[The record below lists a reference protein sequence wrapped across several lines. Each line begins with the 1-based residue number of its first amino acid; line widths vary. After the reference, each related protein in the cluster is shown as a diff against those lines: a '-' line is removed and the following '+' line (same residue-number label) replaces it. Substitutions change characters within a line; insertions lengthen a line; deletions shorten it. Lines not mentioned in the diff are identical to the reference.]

1 MSTGARNLVA
11 AAVSLSVI
19 VGTARPA
26 RADILDDIK
35 AKVNTCV
42 TRAIE
47 ARDRAKEARDK
58 AEEIRLAVAA
68 GVKNLTGTVRDVIAE
83 GVDEAKAMID
93 EELEGRDAFV
103 NGGEGETFRTNL
115 ITLLEE
121 FETLFNMLA
130 TVDPDA
136 TPKVSFESEVGI
148 IDKAPLAI
156 LWPLYRV
163 LSTVDFVDAGLI
175 NRLKDTNAA
184 LEVAIPIFRGDDD
197 GASSRATVGAG
208 GVSRAATAAGVLRV
222 TSVTL
227 QLAGKSVQATNKMLT
242 KVGKKKILAIHGY
255 AGITIEPG
263 DRLEGFGIILET
275 VGVLV
280 GAIGEGAQARLDE
293 ADSLAH
299 QDTLQRIE
307 DDQTT
312 ILENQT
318 TILDNQ
324 EAILAN
330 QAKILEALTTSPG
343 RRGR

>member
-1 MSTGARNLVA
+1 MTKFKTNLVA
-11 AAVSLSVI
+11 VAVSLSVLA
-19 VGTARPA
+19 GTARPA

-58 AEEIRLAVAA
+58 AEEIRLAVQA
-68 GVKNLTGTVRDVIAE
+68 GIKNLTTTVRDVIAE

-103 NGGEGETFRTNL
+103 NGGEGETFRTDL
-115 ITLLEE
+115 ITLLTE
-121 FETLFNMLA
+121 FETLLDMLA

-136 TPKVSFESEVGI
+136 TPKVSFESEIGI
-148 IDKAPLAI
+148 IDKAPLAV
-156 LWPLYRV
+156 LWPLYRI
-163 LSTVDFVDAGLI
+163 LSTVDFLDAGLI

-184 LEVAIPIFRGDDD
+184 LEVAIPVFRGDGD

-227 QLAGKSVQATNKMLT
+227 QLAGKSVQATNKMLP
-242 KVGKKKILAIHGY
+242 KAFSRKILAIHGY

-275 VGVLV
+275 VGILV

-293 ADSLAH
+293 ADSLAM
-299 QDTLQRIE
+299 QDAIQRIE
-307 DDQTT
+307 DDQ
-312 ILENQT
+312 
-318 TILDNQ
+318 D
-324 EAILAN
+324 AILAN
-330 QAKILEALTTSPG
+330 QEEILANQDKILEALTTSPG
-343 RRGR
+343 RRGK